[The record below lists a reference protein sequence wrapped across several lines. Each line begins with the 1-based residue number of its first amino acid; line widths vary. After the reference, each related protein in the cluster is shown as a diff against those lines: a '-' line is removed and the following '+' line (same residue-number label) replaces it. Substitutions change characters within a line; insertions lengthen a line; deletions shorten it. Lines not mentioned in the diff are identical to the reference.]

1 MEVVFLPG
9 LCYRVTSYPPPKCLS
24 DRRSPVRISRY
35 NMSSV
40 NYGSPLSE
48 NVWSHGGDQ
57 EKTTL
62 RENTHAMRHLPQK
75 HPMRITPLILED
87 AGENGCRALGINQER
102 QARCRGLRASW
113 LISFFAIPG
122 CVLSARGLK
131 LVKHGK
137 MSEFLSSLISS
148 VFMRWLRWHL
158 RVIASMC
165 IALFISRMEW

>member
-1 MEVVFLPG
+1 M
-9 LCYRVTSYPPPKCLS
+9 
-24 DRRSPVRISRY
+24 SRTRHQSGKTGQ
-35 NMSSV
+35 MS
-40 NYGSPLSE
+40 
-48 NVWSHGGDQ
+48 
-57 EKTTL
+57 
-62 RENTHAMRHLPQK
+62 RPQSI
-75 HPMRITPLILED
+75 MVDL
-87 AGENGCRALGINQER
+87 
-102 QARCRGLRASW
+102 
-113 LISFFAIPG
+113 FFAIPG